1 MPFPNKLMQEKQF
14 ESRAQLLDHAVT
26 CINKSIQR
34 KSIEGLLFHGN
45 INFKWITGIYRWR
58 VVYF

>member
-26 CINKSIQR
+26 RINKSIQR

-45 INFKWITGIYRWR
+45 INFKWITGIYR
-58 VVYF
+58 

>member
-14 ESRAQLLDHAVT
+14 GSRAQLLDHAVT
-26 CINKSIQR
+26 SINKSILR
-34 KSIEGLLFHGN
+34 KSIEGFLFRWN

-58 VVYF
+58 VVYI